1 MNNYL
6 ENLNEEQRKPV
17 LHTEG
22 PLMVIAG
29 AGSGKTRGL
38 TYKIIHLLK
47 KGVSPFNIL
56 ALTFTNKAAKEMKQ
70 RISKLTN
77 DNQAKSI
84 WMGTFHSVFA
94 RILRSESELIGFPP
108 NFTIYDSY
116 DSEKLISNII
126 KEMNLNKDFYK
137 AKGIKNRVSSLKNS
151 FITPK
156 NYFNQ
161 PELIESDKLANRIQ
175 FGEIYRNY
183 VNRCFKSAVMDFD
196 DLLLK
201 TNQLLN
207 SSPETLIKYQKIFKY
222 ILVDEYQDTN
232 YSQYLIIKS
241 LADRYQ
247 NLCVVG
253 DDSQSIY
260 SFRGANIDN
269 ILNFKKNYPE
279 CTTYKLEQN
288 YRSSKNIVEGANS
301 LIKKNKFKIDK
312 NIWTLNDSGSK
323 IILNRSQNDND
334 EGRFVAS
341 NIFEE
346 KNNHQLNNGSF
357 AVLYRT
363 NAQSR
368 SIEDALRKINIDY
381 QVFGGL
387 SFYQRK
393 EIKDVTAYLR
403 LVVNSNDEESFRRIV
418 NFPPRGIGLK
428 TLEKLLIISEREN
441 ISMYD
446 SINIIDKYP
455 KLFNKGVMGRMTDF
469 RNLIESLKI
478 ESKTKNA
485 DYVLTNVINGSGII
499 DFYRNE
505 GSVESINRIE
515 NIEELRSGIN
525 DFILEQKE
533 LADGD
538 TSITRYLQDISLYS
552 ETDKSFSSDRV
563 SLMTIHMA
571 KGLEFNVVYV
581 VGIEENLF
589 PSILSL
595 NSSEDLE
602 EERRLFYVAMTRAK
616 DKLILSHCDFRFKWG
631 NIIECE
637 PSRFIEEVDLA
648 YIEKNNFKEEFKPT
662 IDNNISRIRKL
673 RKRGFVNVNK
683 VDNNNLPIV
692 NIVVNDIVEHQRF
705 GLGLVEKIEGDIQ
718 NKKATINFKIGGR
731 KTILL
736 KFAKLKIKKGTCSP
750 FLKYEQLIN
759 LRLLSFLAQ
768 SNHKTDLTLEVLQS
782 LFFCFSHDP
791 H

>member
-29 AGSGKTRGL
+29 AGSGKTRVL

-47 KGVSPFNIL
+47 KGISPFNIL

-346 KNNHQLNNGSF
+346 KNNNQLNNGSF

-446 SINIIDKYP
+446 AINIIDKYP

-705 GLGLVEKIEGDIQ
+705 GLGLVEKIEGDVQ

-736 KFAKLKIKKGTCSP
+736 KFAKLKIKKGT
-750 FLKYEQLIN
+750 
-759 LRLLSFLAQ
+759 
-768 SNHKTDLTLEVLQS
+768 
-782 LFFCFSHDP
+782 
-791 H
+791 

>member
-29 AGSGKTRGL
+29 AGSGKIRVL

-70 RISKLTN
+70 RISKLTD

-446 SINIIDKYP
+446 AINIIDKYP
-455 KLFNKGVMGRMTDF
+455 KLFNKGLMGRITDF

-673 RKRGFVNVNK
+673 RKRGFVNVKK

-736 KFAKLKIKKGTCSP
+736 KFAKLKIKKGP
-750 FLKYEQLIN
+750 
-759 LRLLSFLAQ
+759 
-768 SNHKTDLTLEVLQS
+768 
-782 LFFCFSHDP
+782 
-791 H
+791 

>member
-29 AGSGKTRGL
+29 AGSGKTRVL

-183 VNRCFKSAVMDFD
+183 VDRCFKSAVMDFD

-269 ILNFKKNYPE
+269 IINFKKNYPE

-301 LIKKNKFKIDK
+301 LIKKNKYKIDK

-323 IILNRSQNDND
+323 IIINRSQNDND

-368 SIEDALRKINIDY
+368 SIEDALRKVNIDY

-446 SINIIDKYP
+446 AIDIIDKYP
-455 KLFNKGVMGRMTDF
+455 KLFNRGVMGRITDF

-683 VDNNNLPIV
+683 VDNNNSPII
-692 NIVVNDIVEHQRF
+692 NIVVNDVVEHQRF

-736 KFAKLKIKKGTCSP
+736 KFAKLKIKKGT
-750 FLKYEQLIN
+750 
-759 LRLLSFLAQ
+759 
-768 SNHKTDLTLEVLQS
+768 
-782 LFFCFSHDP
+782 
-791 H
+791 

>member
-29 AGSGKTRGL
+29 AGSGKTRVL

-207 SSPETLIKYQKIFKY
+207 SSPETLIKFQKIFKY

-368 SIEDALRKINIDY
+368 SIEDALRKVNIDY

-446 SINIIDKYP
+446 AIDIIDKYP
-455 KLFNKGVMGRMTDF
+455 KLFSRGVMGRITDF

-552 ETDKSFSSDRV
+552 ETDKNFSADRV

-571 KGLEFNVVYV
+571 KGLEFKVVYV

-648 YIEKNNFKEEFKPT
+648 YIEKRDFKDEFKPT

-683 VDNNNLPIV
+683 VDNNNSPII

-736 KFAKLKIKKGTCSP
+736 KFAKLKIKKGT
-750 FLKYEQLIN
+750 
-759 LRLLSFLAQ
+759 
-768 SNHKTDLTLEVLQS
+768 
-782 LFFCFSHDP
+782 
-791 H
+791 

>member
-29 AGSGKTRGL
+29 AGSGKTRVL

-56 ALTFTNKAAKEMKQ
+56 ALTFTNKAAKEMKE

-94 RILRSESELIGFPP
+94 RILRSESELIGYPP

-269 ILNFKKNYPE
+269 ILYFKKNYPE

-323 IILNRSQNDND
+323 IILNRSPNDND

-446 SINIIDKYP
+446 TINIIDKYP
-455 KLFNKGVMGRMTDF
+455 KLFNKGVMGRITDF

-505 GSVESINRIE
+505 GSVESINRVE

-637 PSRFIEEVDLA
+637 PSRFIDEVDIE

-683 VDNNNLPIV
+683 VDNNNSPII

-736 KFAKLKIKKGTCSP
+736 KFAKLKIKKGT
-750 FLKYEQLIN
+750 
-759 LRLLSFLAQ
+759 
-768 SNHKTDLTLEVLQS
+768 
-782 LFFCFSHDP
+782 
-791 H
+791 

>member
-29 AGSGKTRGL
+29 AGSGKTRVL

-161 PELIESDKLANRIQ
+161 PELIEADKLANRIQ
-175 FGEIYRNY
+175 FGEIYRKY

-269 ILNFKKNYPE
+269 ILNFKKNYPD

-346 KNNHQLNNGSF
+346 KNNNQLNNGSF

-446 SINIIDKYP
+446 AINIIDKYP
-455 KLFNKGVMGRMTDF
+455 KLFNKGLMGRITDF

-683 VDNNNLPIV
+683 VDNNNSPII
-692 NIVVNDIVEHQRF
+692 NIVVNDVVEHQRF

-736 KFAKLKIKKGTCSP
+736 KFAKLKIKKGT
-750 FLKYEQLIN
+750 
-759 LRLLSFLAQ
+759 
-768 SNHKTDLTLEVLQS
+768 
-782 LFFCFSHDP
+782 
-791 H
+791 

>member
-29 AGSGKTRGL
+29 AGSGKTRVL

-183 VNRCFKSAVMDFD
+183 VDRCFKSAVMDFD

-301 LIKKNKFKIDK
+301 LIKKNKYKIDK

-323 IILNRSQNDND
+323 IILNRSQNDSD

-346 KNNHQLNNGSF
+346 KNNNQLNNGSF

-368 SIEDALRKINIDY
+368 SIEDALRKANIDY

-446 SINIIDKYP
+446 AINIIDKYP
-455 KLFNKGVMGRMTDF
+455 KLFNKGVMGRITDF

-637 PSRFIEEVDLA
+637 PSRFIDEVDLA

-673 RKRGFVNVNK
+673 KKRGFVNVNK

-736 KFAKLKIKKGTCSP
+736 KFAKLKIKKGT
-750 FLKYEQLIN
+750 
-759 LRLLSFLAQ
+759 
-768 SNHKTDLTLEVLQS
+768 
-782 LFFCFSHDP
+782 
-791 H
+791 

>member
-29 AGSGKTRGL
+29 AGSGKTRVL

-161 PELIESDKLANRIQ
+161 PELIESDKLANRIK

-183 VNRCFKSAVMDFD
+183 VDRCFKSAVMDFD

-446 SINIIDKYP
+446 AINIIDKYP
-455 KLFNKGVMGRMTDF
+455 KLFNKGVIVKITDF

-478 ESKTKNA
+478 ESNTKNA
-485 DYVLTNVINGSGII
+485 DYVLTNVIKGSGII

-683 VDNNNLPIV
+683 VDNNSPII

-736 KFAKLKIKKGTCSP
+736 KFAKLKIKKGT
-750 FLKYEQLIN
+750 
-759 LRLLSFLAQ
+759 
-768 SNHKTDLTLEVLQS
+768 
-782 LFFCFSHDP
+782 
-791 H
+791 

>member
-29 AGSGKTRGL
+29 AGSGKTRVL

-183 VNRCFKSAVMDFD
+183 VDRCFKSAVMDFD

-269 ILNFKKNYPE
+269 ILNFKKNYPD

-455 KLFNKGVMGRMTDF
+455 KLFNKGVMGRITDF

-736 KFAKLKIKKGTCSP
+736 KFAKLKIKKGT
-750 FLKYEQLIN
+750 
-759 LRLLSFLAQ
+759 
-768 SNHKTDLTLEVLQS
+768 
-782 LFFCFSHDP
+782 
-791 H
+791 

>member
-29 AGSGKTRGL
+29 AGSGKTRVL

-94 RILRSESELIGFPP
+94 RILRSESELIGFPS

-137 AKGIKNRVSSLKNS
+137 AKSIKNRISSLKNS

-161 PELIESDKLANRIQ
+161 PEHMESDKLANRIQ

-232 YSQYLIIKS
+232 YSQYLIIKA

-312 NIWTLNDSGSK
+312 NIWTLNDSGAK
-323 IILNRSQNDND
+323 IILNRSQNDSD

-346 KNNHQLNNGSF
+346 KNNNQLNNGSF

-403 LVVNSNDEESFRRIV
+403 LVINSNDEESFRRIV

-446 SINIIDKYP
+446 TIDVIDKYP
-455 KLFNKGVMGRMTDF
+455 KLFNKGVMRRITDF

-485 DYVLTNVINGSGII
+485 DYILTNVINGSGII

-505 GSVESINRIE
+505 GSIESINRIE

-595 NSSEDLE
+595 NSTEDLE

-616 DKLILSHCDFRFKWG
+616 HKLILSHCDFRFKWG

-648 YIEKNNFKEEFKPT
+648 YIEKSDFKEEFKPT
-662 IDNNISRIRKL
+662 INNNISRIRKL

-683 VDNNNLPIV
+683 VDNNNLPII

-736 KFAKLKIKKGTCSP
+736 KFAKLKIKKGT
-750 FLKYEQLIN
+750 
-759 LRLLSFLAQ
+759 
-768 SNHKTDLTLEVLQS
+768 
-782 LFFCFSHDP
+782 
-791 H
+791 

>member
-22 PLMVIAG
+22 PLIVIAG
-29 AGSGKTRGL
+29 AGSGKTRVL

-183 VNRCFKSAVMDFD
+183 VDRCFKSAVMDFD

-323 IILNRSQNDND
+323 IILNRSQNDSD

-346 KNNHQLNNGSF
+346 KNNNQLNNGSF

-446 SINIIDKYP
+446 AINIIDKYP
-455 KLFNKGVMGRMTDF
+455 KLFNKGVMGRITDF

-718 NKKATINFKIGGR
+718 NKKATINFKIGGK

-736 KFAKLKIKKGTCSP
+736 KFAKLKIKKGT
-750 FLKYEQLIN
+750 
-759 LRLLSFLAQ
+759 
-768 SNHKTDLTLEVLQS
+768 
-782 LFFCFSHDP
+782 
-791 H
+791 

>member
-29 AGSGKTRGL
+29 AGSGKTRVL

-56 ALTFTNKAAKEMKQ
+56 ALTFTNKAAKEMKE

-94 RILRSESELIGFPP
+94 RILRSESELIGYPP

-446 SINIIDKYP
+446 AINIIDKYP
-455 KLFNKGVMGRMTDF
+455 KLFNKGVMGRITDF

-637 PSRFIEEVDLA
+637 PSRFIDEVDIE

-683 VDNNNLPIV
+683 VDNNNSPII

-736 KFAKLKIKKGTCSP
+736 KFAKLKIKKGT
-750 FLKYEQLIN
+750 
-759 LRLLSFLAQ
+759 
-768 SNHKTDLTLEVLQS
+768 
-782 LFFCFSHDP
+782 
-791 H
+791 

>member
-29 AGSGKTRGL
+29 AGSGKTRVL

-161 PELIESDKLANRIQ
+161 PELIEADKLANRIQ

-183 VNRCFKSAVMDFD
+183 VDRCFKSAVMDFD

-269 ILNFKKNYPE
+269 ILNFKKNYPD

-312 NIWTLNDSGSK
+312 NIWTLNHSGSK

-552 ETDKSFSSDRV
+552 ETDKSFSPDRV

-648 YIEKNNFKEEFKPT
+648 YIEKNNFNEEFKPT

-736 KFAKLKIKKGTCSP
+736 KFARLKIKKGT
-750 FLKYEQLIN
+750 
-759 LRLLSFLAQ
+759 
-768 SNHKTDLTLEVLQS
+768 
-782 LFFCFSHDP
+782 
-791 H
+791 

>member
-17 LHTEG
+17 LHTDG

-29 AGSGKTRGL
+29 AGSGKTRVL

-47 KGVSPFNIL
+47 KGISPFNIL

-77 DNQAKSI
+77 ENQAKSI

-94 RILRSESELIGFPP
+94 RILRSESELIGFPS

-137 AKGIKNRVSSLKNS
+137 AKSIKNRISSLKNS

-156 NYFNQ
+156 NYFNH
-161 PELIESDKLANRIQ
+161 PEHIESDKLANRIQ

-323 IILNRSQNDND
+323 IILNRSQNDSD

-346 KNNHQLNNGSF
+346 KNNNQLNNGSF

-428 TLEKLLIISEREN
+428 TLEKLLIISEKEN
-441 ISMYD
+441 ITMYD
-446 SINIIDKYP
+446 AIDIIDKYP
-455 KLFNKGVMGRMTDF
+455 KFFNKGVRGRITDF

-552 ETDKSFSSDRV
+552 ETDKSFTSDRV

-616 DKLILSHCDFRFKWG
+616 QKLILSHCDFRFKWG

-637 PSRFIEEVDLA
+637 PSRFIEEVDIV
-648 YIEKNNFKEEFKPT
+648 YIEKSNFKEEFKPT

-683 VDNNNLPIV
+683 VDNNNSPII

-705 GLGLVEKIEGDIQ
+705 GLGLVEKIEGDNQ

-731 KTILL
+731 KIILL
-736 KFAKLKIKKGTCSP
+736 KFAKLKIKKG
-750 FLKYEQLIN
+750 N
-759 LRLLSFLAQ
+759 
-768 SNHKTDLTLEVLQS
+768 
-782 LFFCFSHDP
+782 
-791 H
+791 

>member
-29 AGSGKTRGL
+29 AGSGKTRVL

-301 LIKKNKFKIDK
+301 LIKKNKYKIDK

-323 IILNRSQNDND
+323 IILNRSQNDSD

-346 KNNHQLNNGSF
+346 KNNNQLNNGSF

-446 SINIIDKYP
+446 AINIIDKYP
-455 KLFNKGVMGRMTDF
+455 KLFNKGVMGRITDF

-683 VDNNNLPIV
+683 VDNNNSPII
-692 NIVVNDIVEHQRF
+692 NIVVNDVVEHQRF

-736 KFAKLKIKKGTCSP
+736 KFAKLKIKKGT
-750 FLKYEQLIN
+750 
-759 LRLLSFLAQ
+759 
-768 SNHKTDLTLEVLQS
+768 
-782 LFFCFSHDP
+782 
-791 H
+791 

>member
-29 AGSGKTRGL
+29 AGSGKTRVL

-269 ILNFKKNYPE
+269 ILNFKKNYPD

-736 KFAKLKIKKGTCSP
+736 KFAKLKIKKGT
-750 FLKYEQLIN
+750 
-759 LRLLSFLAQ
+759 
-768 SNHKTDLTLEVLQS
+768 
-782 LFFCFSHDP
+782 
-791 H
+791 

>member
-29 AGSGKTRGL
+29 AGSGKTRVL

-77 DNQAKSI
+77 VNQAKSI

-137 AKGIKNRVSSLKNS
+137 AKGIKSRVSSLKNS

-183 VNRCFKSAVMDFD
+183 VDRCFKSAVMDFD

-301 LIKKNKFKIDK
+301 LIKKNKYKIDK

-323 IILNRSQNDND
+323 IILNRSQNDSD

-346 KNNHQLNNGSF
+346 KNNNQLNNGSF

-368 SIEDALRKINIDY
+368 SIEDALRKANIDY

-446 SINIIDKYP
+446 AINIIDKYP
-455 KLFNKGVMGRMTDF
+455 KLFNKGVMGRITDF

-683 VDNNNLPIV
+683 VDNNNSPII
-692 NIVVNDIVEHQRF
+692 NIVVNDVVEHQRF

-736 KFAKLKIKKGTCSP
+736 KFAKLKIKKGT
-750 FLKYEQLIN
+750 
-759 LRLLSFLAQ
+759 
-768 SNHKTDLTLEVLQS
+768 
-782 LFFCFSHDP
+782 
-791 H
+791 

>member
-29 AGSGKTRGL
+29 AGSGKTRVL

-183 VNRCFKSAVMDFD
+183 VDRCFKSAVMDFD

-446 SINIIDKYP
+446 AINIIDKYP
-455 KLFNKGVMGRMTDF
+455 KLFNKGVMGRMADF

-683 VDNNNLPIV
+683 VDNNNSRIINV
-692 NIVVNDIVEHQRF
+692 VVNDIVEHQRF

-736 KFAKLKIKKGTCSP
+736 KFAKLKIKKGP
-750 FLKYEQLIN
+750 
-759 LRLLSFLAQ
+759 
-768 SNHKTDLTLEVLQS
+768 
-782 LFFCFSHDP
+782 
-791 H
+791 

>member
-29 AGSGKTRGL
+29 AGSGKTRVL

-56 ALTFTNKAAKEMKQ
+56 ALTFTNKAAKEMKE

-269 ILNFKKNYPE
+269 ILNFKKNYPD

-323 IILNRSQNDND
+323 IILNRSQNDSD

-346 KNNHQLNNGSF
+346 KNNNQLNNGSF

-403 LVVNSNDEESFRRIV
+403 LVVNTNDEESFRRIV

-446 SINIIDKYP
+446 AIDIIDKYP
-455 KLFNKGVMGRMTDF
+455 KLFNKGVIVKITDF

-616 DKLILSHCDFRFKWG
+616 HKLILSYCDFRFKWG

-648 YIEKNNFKEEFKPT
+648 YIEKNNFKEEYKPT

-673 RKRGFVNVNK
+673 RKRGFVNVKK
-683 VDNNNLPIV
+683 VDNNNLPII

-705 GLGLVEKIEGDIQ
+705 GLGLVEKIEGDVQ

-736 KFAKLKIKKGTCSP
+736 KFAKLRIKKGT
-750 FLKYEQLIN
+750 
-759 LRLLSFLAQ
+759 
-768 SNHKTDLTLEVLQS
+768 
-782 LFFCFSHDP
+782 
-791 H
+791 

>member
-29 AGSGKTRGL
+29 AGSGKTRVL

-161 PELIESDKLANRIQ
+161 PELIEADKLANRIQ

-183 VNRCFKSAVMDFD
+183 VDRCFKSAVMDFD

-288 YRSSKNIVEGANS
+288 YRSSRNIVEGANS

-446 SINIIDKYP
+446 AINIIDKYP
-455 KLFNKGVMGRMTDF
+455 KLFNKGVMGRITDF

-683 VDNNNLPIV
+683 VDNNNSPII

-736 KFAKLKIKKGTCSP
+736 KFAKLKIKKGT
-750 FLKYEQLIN
+750 
-759 LRLLSFLAQ
+759 
-768 SNHKTDLTLEVLQS
+768 
-782 LFFCFSHDP
+782 
-791 H
+791 

>member
-29 AGSGKTRGL
+29 AGSGKTRVL

-56 ALTFTNKAAKEMKQ
+56 ALTFTNKAAKEMKE

-137 AKGIKNRVSSLKNS
+137 AKGIKNRVSTLKNS

-403 LVVNSNDEESFRRIV
+403 LVVNTNDEESFRRIV

-446 SINIIDKYP
+446 TINIIDKYP
-455 KLFNKGVMGRMTDF
+455 KLFNKGVMGRITDF

-637 PSRFIEEVDLA
+637 PSRFIDEVDIE

-683 VDNNNLPIV
+683 VDNNNSPII

-736 KFAKLKIKKGTCSP
+736 KFAKLKIKKGT
-750 FLKYEQLIN
+750 
-759 LRLLSFLAQ
+759 
-768 SNHKTDLTLEVLQS
+768 
-782 LFFCFSHDP
+782 
-791 H
+791 

>member
-29 AGSGKTRGL
+29 AGSGKTRVL

-183 VNRCFKSAVMDFD
+183 VDRCFKSAVMDFD

-301 LIKKNKFKIDK
+301 LIKKNKYKIDK

-323 IILNRSQNDND
+323 IILNRSQNDSD

-346 KNNHQLNNGSF
+346 KNNNQLNNGSF

-368 SIEDALRKINIDY
+368 SIEDALRKANIDY

-446 SINIIDKYP
+446 AINIIDKYP
-455 KLFNKGVMGRMTDF
+455 KLFNKGVMGRITDF

-637 PSRFIEEVDLA
+637 PSRFIDEVDLA

-673 RKRGFVNVNK
+673 KKRGFVNVNK
-683 VDNNNLPIV
+683 VNNNNLPIV

-736 KFAKLKIKKGTCSP
+736 KFAKLKIKKGT
-750 FLKYEQLIN
+750 
-759 LRLLSFLAQ
+759 
-768 SNHKTDLTLEVLQS
+768 
-782 LFFCFSHDP
+782 
-791 H
+791 

>member
-29 AGSGKTRGL
+29 AGSGKTRVL

-70 RISKLTN
+70 RISKLTD

-403 LVVNSNDEESFRRIV
+403 LVINTNDEESFRRIV

-446 SINIIDKYP
+446 AINIIDKYP
-455 KLFNKGVMGRMTDF
+455 KFFNKGLMGRITDF

-525 DFILEQKE
+525 DFLLICLPLFRSQDVCHIL
-533 LADGD
+533 
-538 TSITRYLQDISLYS
+538 R
-552 ETDKSFSSDRV
+552 
-563 SLMTIHMA
+563 H
-571 KGLEFNVVYV
+571 
-581 VGIEENLF
+581 
-589 PSILSL
+589 
-595 NSSEDLE
+595 
-602 EERRLFYVAMTRAK
+602 
-616 DKLILSHCDFRFKWG
+616 
-631 NIIECE
+631 
-637 PSRFIEEVDLA
+637 
-648 YIEKNNFKEEFKPT
+648 
-662 IDNNISRIRKL
+662 
-673 RKRGFVNVNK
+673 
-683 VDNNNLPIV
+683 
-692 NIVVNDIVEHQRF
+692 
-705 GLGLVEKIEGDIQ
+705 
-718 NKKATINFKIGGR
+718 
-731 KTILL
+731 
-736 KFAKLKIKKGTCSP
+736 
-750 FLKYEQLIN
+750 
-759 LRLLSFLAQ
+759 
-768 SNHKTDLTLEVLQS
+768 
-782 LFFCFSHDP
+782 
-791 H
+791 

>member
-29 AGSGKTRGL
+29 AGSGKTRVL

-70 RISKLTN
+70 RISKLSN

-175 FGEIYRNY
+175 FGEIYKKY
-183 VNRCFKSAVMDFD
+183 VDRCFKSAVMDFD

-301 LIKKNKFKIDK
+301 LIKKNKYKIDK

-323 IILNRSQNDND
+323 IILNRSQNDSD

-346 KNNHQLNNGSF
+346 KNNNQLNNGSF

-368 SIEDALRKINIDY
+368 SIEDALRKANIDY

-446 SINIIDKYP
+446 TINIIDKYP
-455 KLFNKGVMGRMTDF
+455 KLFNKGVMGRITDF

-683 VDNNNLPIV
+683 VDNNNSPII
-692 NIVVNDIVEHQRF
+692 NIVVNDVVEHQRF

-736 KFAKLKIKKGTCSP
+736 KFAKLKIKKGT
-750 FLKYEQLIN
+750 
-759 LRLLSFLAQ
+759 
-768 SNHKTDLTLEVLQS
+768 
-782 LFFCFSHDP
+782 
-791 H
+791 

>member
-29 AGSGKTRGL
+29 AGSGKTRVL

-56 ALTFTNKAAKEMKQ
+56 ALTFTNKAAKEMKE

-183 VNRCFKSAVMDFD
+183 VDRCFKSAVMDFD

-323 IILNRSQNDND
+323 IILNRSQNDSD

-346 KNNHQLNNGSF
+346 KNNNQLNNGSF

-368 SIEDALRKINIDY
+368 SIEDALRKANIDY

-446 SINIIDKYP
+446 AINIIDKYP
-455 KLFNKGVMGRMTDF
+455 KLFNKGVMGRITDF

-648 YIEKNNFKEEFKPT
+648 FIEKNNFKEEFKPT

-683 VDNNNLPIV
+683 VDNNNSPII
-692 NIVVNDIVEHQRF
+692 NIVVNDVVEHQRF

-736 KFAKLKIKKGTCSP
+736 KFAKLKIKKGT
-750 FLKYEQLIN
+750 
-759 LRLLSFLAQ
+759 
-768 SNHKTDLTLEVLQS
+768 
-782 LFFCFSHDP
+782 
-791 H
+791 

>member
-29 AGSGKTRGL
+29 AGSGKTRVL

-301 LIKKNKFKIDK
+301 LIKKNKYKIDK

-346 KNNHQLNNGSF
+346 KNNNQLNNGSF

-368 SIEDALRKINIDY
+368 SIEDALRKANIDY

-455 KLFNKGVMGRMTDF
+455 KLFNKGVMGRITDF

-683 VDNNNLPIV
+683 VDNNNSPII
-692 NIVVNDIVEHQRF
+692 NIVVNDVVEHQRF

-736 KFAKLKIKKGTCSP
+736 KFAKLKIKKGT
-750 FLKYEQLIN
+750 
-759 LRLLSFLAQ
+759 
-768 SNHKTDLTLEVLQS
+768 
-782 LFFCFSHDP
+782 
-791 H
+791 

>member
-29 AGSGKTRGL
+29 AGSGKTRVL

-161 PELIESDKLANRIQ
+161 PELIEADKLANRIQ

-183 VNRCFKSAVMDFD
+183 VDRCFKSAVMDFD

-269 ILNFKKNYPE
+269 ILNFKKNYPD

-683 VDNNNLPIV
+683 VDNNNSPII

-736 KFAKLKIKKGTCSP
+736 KFAKLKIKKGT
-750 FLKYEQLIN
+750 
-759 LRLLSFLAQ
+759 
-768 SNHKTDLTLEVLQS
+768 
-782 LFFCFSHDP
+782 
-791 H
+791 